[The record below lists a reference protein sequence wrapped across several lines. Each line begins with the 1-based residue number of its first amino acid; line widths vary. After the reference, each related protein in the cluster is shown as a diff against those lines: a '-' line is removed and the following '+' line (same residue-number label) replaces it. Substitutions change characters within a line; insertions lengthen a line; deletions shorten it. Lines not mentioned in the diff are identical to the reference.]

1 MTRATLFRL
10 VVAMLVLT
18 AVISVAMLQI
28 DWNGVAGSTEADDID
43 LLTDVMIVLSA
54 FVYSIVLVM
63 LGYSIWRYRAKPGDE
78 SDGEPIHGNTRLEI
92 AWTVIPTVI
101 VLFGAGYSW
110 FILDEIEARDADRLE
125 VDVTAQQFA
134 WRFEYPEEGVTS
146 TELHVP
152 VDRQAEFDLKAI
164 DVIHSFW
171 VPEWRVKKDAVPG
184 QPTSVVATPD
194 REGDYEVV
202 CTELCGIGHSTMRA
216 PVVVESQED
225 FDQWVSD
232 QGGAAAGGAA
242 PGGGGGGAG
251 AVAAEGR
258 QIFDDQ
264 GCSGCHTFAAAGAT
278 QTIGPDLDEVLPDR
292 SPQEI
297 EQSIVDP
304 DAELSPGFNQ
314 GIMPD
319 NFGDALSSD
328 ELDTLVRY
336 LSENAGQGGGGQ

>member
-1 MTRATLFRL
+1 MTRATLIRL
-10 VVAMLVLT
+10 VAAMLVLT
-18 AVISVAMLQI
+18 AVISVVMLQI

-78 SDGEPIHGNTRLEI
+78 SDGEPIHGNTRLEV
-92 AWTVIPTVI
+92 AWTLIPTVI

-110 FILDEIEARDADRLE
+110 FILDEIEAREADRLQ

-146 TELHVP
+146 TDLHVP
-152 VDRQAEFDLKAI
+152 VGRQVELNLDAI

-194 REGDYEVV
+194 REGNYEVI

-216 PVVVESQED
+216 PVVVESQQE
-225 FDQWVSD
+225 FDAWVRD
-232 QGGAAAGGAA
+232 QGGEQAAAGA
-242 PGGGGGGAG
+242 PGGGGAQDT
-251 AVAAEGR
+251 VAAQGAEL
-258 QIFDDQ
+258 FDEQ
-264 GCSGCHTFAAAGAT
+264 GCASCHTLEAAGAAG
-278 QTIGPDLDEVLPDR
+278 TIGPDLDEELANE
-292 SPQEI
+292 SPGFI
-297 EQSIVDP
+297 RKSIVDP
-304 DAELSPGFNQ
+304 DAELAQGFNR

-319 NFGDALSSD
+319 TFGDALSPE
-328 ELDTLVRY
+328 ELDTLVEY
-336 LSENAGQGGGGQ
+336 LRQSTQGSQ